1 MNHVKHNRMHMIELA
16 GLADFGDLNNIIGL
30 VDKDADA
37 LAVEVGG
44 HEEAGGH
51 DAHTHVRPVTKDVFG
66 SGIPGNGTGWFRP

>member
-1 MNHVKHNRMHMIELA
+1 MHMIELA
-16 GLADFGDLNNIIGL
+16 GLANFGDLNDIIGL

-51 DAHTHVRPVTKDVFG
+51 NAHTHVRPVTKGVFG
-66 SGIPGNGTGWFRP
+66 SPGLLRNSPLIRDLTRSGVC